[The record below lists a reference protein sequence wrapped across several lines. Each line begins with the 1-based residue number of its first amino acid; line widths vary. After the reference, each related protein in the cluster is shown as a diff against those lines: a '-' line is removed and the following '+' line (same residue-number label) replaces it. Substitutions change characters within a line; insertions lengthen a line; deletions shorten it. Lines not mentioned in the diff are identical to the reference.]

1 MKDWSKPKMKFYKY
15 FFMGNPKPVIM
26 EAYSK
31 EEADNMLQHLSQKTE
46 VLNLKHLIDVRIEM
60 PVKGVS
66 QRKRHGKNHIWV
78 GTDVTSDGWIEENE
92 FKKINNAQ
100 N

>member
-31 EEADNMLQHLSQKTE
+31 QEADNMLQHLSQKTE

-92 FKKINNAQ
+92 FKKINNA
-100 N
+100 

>member
-31 EEADNMLQHLSQKTE
+31 DEADKMLQHLSQKTE

-78 GTDVTSDGWIEENE
+78 GIDVTSDGWIEENE

>member
-1 MKDWSKPKMKFYKY
+1 MQGINSAFYKY

-31 EEADNMLQHLSQKTE
+31 QEADNMLQHLSQKTE

-92 FKKINNAQ
+92 FKKINNA
-100 N
+100 